1 MDRALNN
8 ACALF
13 GLQPGCSREEVDKA
27 YRKLALRSHPDK
39 QGNSAVMQ
47 ELNAARDLLRK
58 HVAST
63 LDWHCAAL
71 ATHEFGNLVSA
82 LQKKKPQS
90 WSTLQRQHIG
100 ALHRRI
106 SDLRRQV
113 ELLTPFVSAIINK
126 VCHITHDDMQTTAV
140 PWDHRWKASPCFWL
154 HRRFGCQSVLQWL
167 CMKTQTLAT
176 RSPQQLP
183 ATNLKDLFVLRRP
196 SWQDKTC

>member
-1 MDRALNN
+1 MQLRVAVARALNN
-8 ACALF
+8 ACAMF
-13 GLQPGCSREEVDKA
+13 GLQRGCSREEVDKA

-39 QGNSAVMQ
+39 QGNSDVMQ

-140 PWDHRWKASPCFWL
+140 PWDHRWRLVFEGAL
-154 HRRFGCQSVLQWL
+154 HWC
-167 CMKTQTLAT
+167 
-176 RSPQQLP
+176 
-183 ATNLKDLFVLRRP
+183 LR
-196 SWQDKTC
+196 